1 MPTRRGKRIVD
12 ARPQSV
18 ADGVGSVPLSVAFT
32 TSAEQTTVTAM
43 PASTAATTATAAVT
57 TRGGRATVSG
67 VAKIE
72 VAAPTNGSSSNG
84 AMFSAAGHVKVPA
97 AVLQRI
103 QQLGHSNA
111 ATQAICTDPTA
122 SATASTPEAAVRAGA
137 PVPLPPAL
145 SSTRGSTRG
154 RARGA
159 KTSSSTVKASTASSP
174 RSPDLTTK
182 TSQLPF
188 TAPEALLTAVEEVSE
203 AVVSATV
210 AAHKTAS
217 SSHAQDDGKEPLLM
231 PRQQK
236 PVIFSRQWRRQL
248 FAGTASSSLP
258 LASGKPIAGSTVEDV
273 LRGHGQSIGRR
284 ARGDVRES
292 DSDSV
297 ADEEGDDDEED
308 ASPFGKASVIKFSRT
323 DGGSGVPGRL
333 AAAPSSGDFGDEED
347 QLSAES
353 ASMMQATAGRAVYDR
368 RNGAALQFSGAPTR
382 RQRHQLRQQAQEARE
397 HHRVRRHMAG
407 FDPDFLS
414 RQESR
419 LQVHRERDS
428 NEEVEDEESG
438 AHSSEGET
446 DYSASSTAESEA
458 LSSVSAEGDDDEA
471 KEVEEDGDV
480 DGDLLDPSASAP
492 HGDLSAAGGDGFGA
506 AERTEHE
513 RQGRAHDKSGTAAPP
528 AVIDEP
534 GDSGSSTSPA
544 AARSQFFQSFFFACH
559 EDRMRRSDCHHTL
572 IGLRDTITIK
582 GPCGIIGFGLGEVS
596 VNGFYLGRKQLTLWH
611 EEHRAVLMPMKR
623 LKTRHAQDMEL
634 PQWPRVPAP
643 PWPPRSFSTAAAA
656 GESTSTDVGDAL
668 GQPLNPLYYRGVCDA
683 SRSRTSATVNGTPA
697 APAAAAAAA
706 AEAAD
711 EEEAFLQSLQWSCES
726 VFGAVDWDWVE
737 ATVQSW
743 RNLFSNQ
750 LPPIFLIVQPPS
762 YMRRHGDEG
771 PTRRFYLTRKRG
783 RQDGA
788 AGGKS
793 KVCKKGGVSQDAA
806 AAPSSAYMDIPSFV
820 AHRSEPSV
828 DLALVPSIVPSI
840 AAQGCG
846 SVMVLGSANIGK
858 STLCR
863 YLANVLLSQHG
874 LCYWLD
880 LDVGQPEF
888 GVPGQLTLSIVRRP
902 LLRAHDASCA
912 QVVAAFFIGASTAA
926 PCPLTAA
933 NALAAVC
940 AQARAVSREHP
951 VVVNTHGW
959 VLQTG
964 RRVSVE
970 ALRRLRPRQVIH
982 LHKAREELWVRDTAA
997 LLDPRNGLNAEV
1009 VQRRFLVRHSTASS
1023 PAAAAAAA
1031 AAGENNGGPAACSKK
1046 NRIKAAPLSSSTPSV
1061 ALLCRLPYP
1070 HARED
1075 AVQLPAPT
1083 DRESPVSSLTT
1094 TSAYRWRGQ
1103 VHSVRVEREE
1113 TYSSIARIKATKGNR
1128 GRQQRWETYFSALLR
1143 HYTGSTAAGAKAAS
1157 GDLNAGEEEPET
1169 TLLEAP
1175 LSALHSIVLAERD
1188 EKLGDVC
1195 LVEPTLSSSSSE
1207 EAKSHATAAAAAA
1220 AERRRSRQTHAEL
1233 AAALEHAV
1241 VAVLFHAQPSAVAAH
1256 GQTNGGERCGVV
1268 RSLASLQNGFP
1279 VSCYGVVESG
1289 ERELLHGV
1297 EAAQREKDASSSWSS
1312 SASVGWIRIRVP
1324 LRPSVVAAMLSN
1336 PERGPAAAAAKW
1348 CTRVSIAYSA
1358 ALRSETAFVDAW
1370 R

>member
-1 MPTRRGKRIVD
+1 M
-12 ARPQSV
+12 
-18 ADGVGSVPLSVAFT
+18 
-32 TSAEQTTVTAM
+32 E
-43 PASTAATTATAAVT
+43 AS
-57 TRGGRATVSG
+57 
-67 VAKIE
+67 
-72 VAAPTNGSSSNG
+72 P
-84 AMFSAAGHVKVPA
+84 
-97 AVLQRI
+97 
-103 QQLGHSNA
+103 
-111 ATQAICTDPTA
+111 
-122 SATASTPEAAVRAGA
+122 
-137 PVPLPPAL
+137 
-145 SSTRGSTRG
+145 
-154 RARGA
+154 
-159 KTSSSTVKASTASSP
+159 ASSP
-174 RSPDLTTK
+174 RSPDSTTE
-182 TSQLPF
+182 TSQLPC
-188 TAPEALLTAVEEVSE
+188 TAPEALPTAVEEISE
-203 AVVSATV
+203 AVVSTTV
-210 AAHKTAS
+210 AALKKAR
-217 SSHAQDDGKEPLLM
+217 SSHAQDDGKETLLL

-248 FAGTASSSLP
+248 FAGTASSSFLS
-258 LASGKPIAGSTVEDV
+258 ASVKPIAGSTIEGV
-273 LRGHGQSIGRR
+273 LRGHRQSIGRR
-284 ARGDVRES
+284 VHGDVKEGG
-292 DSDSV
+292 SDSV
-297 ADEEGDDDEED
+297 ADEEGDGDEED
-308 ASPFGKASVIKFSRT
+308 AAPFGKASVIKFSHT
-323 DGGSGVPGRL
+323 EDGDGVPGRL
-333 AAAPSSGDFGDEED
+333 AAAPSSGDSGDGVGR
-347 QLSAES
+347 LSAES
-353 ASMMQATAGRAVYDR
+353 ASVMQAMDGRAVYGP
-368 RNGAALQFSGAPTR
+368 RNGAALQPSVALTR

-419 LQVHRERDS
+419 LQVHRECDS
-428 NEEVEDEESG
+428 NEDGEDEESG
-438 AHSSEGET
+438 AGSSVAET
-446 DYSASSTAESEA
+446 EYSASSTEESA
-458 LSSVSAEGDDDEA
+458 SLSSVSGEGDDDEA
-471 KEVEEDGDV
+471 EEAEEGGDV

-492 HGDLSAAGGDGFGA
+492 HGDLSAAGGAGLGS
-506 AERTEHE
+506 AECAEH
-513 RQGRAHDKSGTAAPP
+513 GRHGHAHDKSGTAAPP
-528 AVIDEP
+528 ARIDEL
-534 GDSGSSTSPA
+534 GDRGSSTSPV

-559 EDRMRRSDCHHTL
+559 EDRMRRSGCHHTL
-572 IGLRDTITIK
+572 VGLRESVTIK
-582 GPCGIIGFGLGEVS
+582 GPCGIIGLGLGEVS

-643 PWPPRSFSTAAAA
+643 PWPPRSFSKAAAA
-656 GESTSTDVGDAL
+656 GESTSTDVGDAF

-683 SRSRTSATVNGTPA
+683 SRGRTSAAVNDTPA
-697 APAAAAAAA
+697 APAAA
-706 AEAAD
+706 EGPD
-711 EEEAFLQSLQWSCES
+711 EEEDFLQALQWDCES
-726 VFGAVDWDWVE
+726 VFGSVDWDWVE

-743 RNLFSNQ
+743 RNLFSSQ
-750 LPPIFLIVQPPS
+750 LPPIFLIAQPPS
-762 YMRRHGDEG
+762 SMRRDGDEG

-793 KVCKKGGVSQDAA
+793 KMNKKGGLSQDAA
-806 AAPSSAYMDIPSFV
+806 TAEPSSAYMDIPSFV

-888 GVPGQLTLSIVRRP
+888 GVPGQLTLSLVRRP

-912 QVVAAFFIGASTAA
+912 QVVAAFFIGANTAA

-982 LHKAREELWVRDTAA
+982 LHKAREELWVQDTAA

-1023 PAAAAAAA
+1023 PGASASASAAVA
-1031 AAGENNGGPAACSKK
+1031 ENKDGPAAGSKK
-1046 NRIKAAPLSSSTPSV
+1046 NRIKGSPLSSSTPSA

-1070 HARED
+1070 YTHGD
-1075 AVQLPAPT
+1075 AVQLPAPS
-1083 DRESPVSSLTT
+1083 DRESPVSSPTT
-1094 TSAYRWRGQ
+1094 TDEHRWRGQ
-1103 VHSVRVEREE
+1103 VHSVRVDREE
-1113 TYSSIARIKATKGNR
+1113 TYSSIARIKATKGSR

-1143 HYTGSTAAGAKAAS
+1143 HYAGSTAAGAKSAS
-1157 GDLNAGEEEPET
+1157 EGPNADKEPET

-1175 LSALHSIVLAERD
+1175 LSTLHSIVLAERD

-1195 LVEPTLSSSSSE
+1195 LVEPALPSSSAA
-1207 EAKSHATAAAAAA
+1207 EAKSRATAAAAAA
-1220 AERRRSRQTHAEL
+1220 ECRRSRQTHAEL

-1241 VAVLFHAQPSAVAAH
+1241 VAVHFHAQPSAVAAYS
-1256 GQTNGGERCGVV
+1256 QSNGSERCGVV

-1297 EAAQREKDASSSWSS
+1297 EAAQREKDGSSPWHSS
-1312 SASVGWIRIRVP
+1312 VSAGWIRIRVP
-1324 LRPSVVAAMLSN
+1324 LRPSVVAAMLSS
-1336 PERGPAAAAAKW
+1336 PEREPAAAATEW

-1358 ALRSETAFVDAW
+1358 ALRSDTAFVDTW

>member
-1 MPTRRGKRIVD
+1 
-12 ARPQSV
+12 
-18 ADGVGSVPLSVAFT
+18 
-32 TSAEQTTVTAM
+32 M

-145 SSTRGSTRG
+145 SSTRGSTRA

-159 KTSSSTVKASTASSP
+159 KTSSSTVEASTASSP

-333 AAAPSSGDFGDEED
+333 AAAPPSGDFGDEED

-353 ASMMQATAGRAVYDR
+353 ASMMQAMAGRAVYDR

-471 KEVEEDGDV
+471 EEAEEDGDV

-572 IGLRDTITIK
+572 VGLRDTITIK

-643 PWPPRSFSTAAAA
+643 PWPPRSFLTAAAA

-683 SRSRTSATVNGTPA
+683 SRSRTSAT
-697 APAAAAAAA
+697 
-706 AEAAD
+706 
-711 EEEAFLQSLQWSCES
+711 SLQWSCES

-762 YMRRHGDEG
+762 YTRRHGDEG

-997 LLDPRNGLNAEV
+997 LLDPRNGLNAE
-1009 VQRRFLVRHSTASS
+1009 
-1023 PAAAAAAA
+1023 
-1031 AAGENNGGPAACSKK
+1031 K

-1195 LVEPTLSSSSSE
+1195 L
-1207 EAKSHATAAAAAA
+1207 
-1220 AERRRSRQTHAEL
+1220 L

-1256 GQTNGGERCGVV
+1256 GQTNGGERCGIV

>member
-1 MPTRRGKRIVD
+1 
-12 ARPQSV
+12 
-18 ADGVGSVPLSVAFT
+18 
-32 TSAEQTTVTAM
+32 M

-668 GQPLNPLYYRGVCDA
+668 GQPLNPLYYRG
-683 SRSRTSATVNGTPA
+683 
-697 APAAAAAAA
+697 
-706 AEAAD
+706 
-711 EEEAFLQSLQWSCES
+711 EEAFLQSLQWSCES

-1009 VQRRFLVRHSTASS
+1009 VQRRFL
-1023 PAAAAAAA
+1023 
-1031 AAGENNGGPAACSKK
+1031 
-1046 NRIKAAPLSSSTPSV
+1046 
-1061 ALLCRLPYP
+1061 
-1070 HARED
+1070 D

-1195 LVEPTLSSSSSE
+1195 L
-1207 EAKSHATAAAAAA
+1207 
-1220 AERRRSRQTHAEL
+1220 L

>member
-1 MPTRRGKRIVD
+1 M
-12 ARPQSV
+12 
-18 ADGVGSVPLSVAFT
+18 
-32 TSAEQTTVTAM
+32 E
-43 PASTAATTATAAVT
+43 AS
-57 TRGGRATVSG
+57 
-67 VAKIE
+67 
-72 VAAPTNGSSSNG
+72 P
-84 AMFSAAGHVKVPA
+84 
-97 AVLQRI
+97 
-103 QQLGHSNA
+103 
-111 ATQAICTDPTA
+111 
-122 SATASTPEAAVRAGA
+122 
-137 PVPLPPAL
+137 
-145 SSTRGSTRG
+145 
-154 RARGA
+154 
-159 KTSSSTVKASTASSP
+159 ASSP
-174 RSPDLTTK
+174 RSPALTTK

-188 TAPEALLTAVEEVSE
+188 TAPEALPTAVEEVSE
-203 AVVSATV
+203 AVVSAAV
-210 AAHKTAS
+210 AAHQTAS
-217 SSHAQDDGKEPLLM
+217 SSYAQDDGQETLLL

-258 LASGKPIAGSTVEDV
+258 LESGKPITGSTVEDV
-273 LRGHGQSIGRR
+273 LRGHVQSIGRR

-323 DGGSGVPGRL
+323 EDSGGVPGRL
-333 AAAPSSGDFGDEED
+333 AAVPSSGDSGDGED
-347 QLSAES
+347 RLSAES
-353 ASMMQATAGRAVYDR
+353 AFMMQATAGRAVHGR
-368 RNGAALQFSGAPTR
+368 RNGAALQSSGALTR

-419 LQVHRERDS
+419 MQVHRERDS
-428 NEEVEDEESG
+428 NEEGEDEESG

-458 LSSVSAEGDDDEA
+458 LSSVSAEGDDDEGEEA
-471 KEVEEDGDV
+471 EEDGDV

-492 HGDLSAAGGDGFGA
+492 HGDLSAAGGGGFGA

-528 AVIDEP
+528 AQVDEP
-534 GDSGSSTSPA
+534 GDSGSNTSPA
-544 AARSQFFQSFFFACH
+544 AVRSQFFQSFFFACH
-559 EDRMRRSDCHHTL
+559 EDRMCRSGCHHTL
-572 IGLRDTITIK
+572 VGLRDSVTIK

-634 PQWPRVPAP
+634 PQWHRVPAP
-643 PWPPRSFSTAAAA
+643 PWPSRSFSTAAAA
-656 GESTSTDVGDAL
+656 GESTSMDAGDAL

-697 APAAAAAAA
+697 APAAAAA
-706 AEAAD
+706 EGPD

-750 LPPIFLIVQPPS
+750 LPPIFLILQPS
-762 YMRRHGDEG
+762 SSMRRRGGEG

-788 AGGKS
+788 AGGQS
-793 KVCKKGGVSQDAA
+793 KVSKKGGASQDAD
-806 AAPSSAYMDIPSFV
+806 AAPSSTYMDIPSFV

-880 LDVGQPEF
+880 LDVAQPEF

-912 QVVAAFFIGASTAA
+912 QIVAAFFIGASTPA

-982 LHKAREELWVRDTAA
+982 LHKAREELWVQDTAA

-1009 VQRRFLVRHSTASS
+1009 VQRRFLVRYSSASS
-1023 PAAAAAAA
+1023 PAAAAA
-1031 AAGENNGGPAACSKK
+1031 GENSGGPAAGSKK
-1046 NRIKAAPLSSSTPSV
+1046 NRIKGAPLSSATPSA

-1075 AVQLPAPT
+1075 AVQPPAPS
-1083 DRESPVSSLTT
+1083 DRESPVSSPTT
-1094 TSAYRWRGQ
+1094 TSSHRWRGQ

-1113 TYSSIARIKATKGNR
+1113 TYSSIARIKATKGSR

-1143 HYTGSTAAGAKAAS
+1143 HYAGRTAAGAKAAS
-1157 GDLNAGEEEPET
+1157 DHPNAEEPET

-1195 LVEPTLSSSSSE
+1195 LVEPTLPSSSSAE
-1207 EAKSHATAAAAAA
+1207 VKSRATAAVAG

-1256 GQTNGGERCGVV
+1256 GQPNGGERCGVV

-1297 EAAQREKDASSSWSS
+1297 EAAQREKDASSSWGS
-1312 SASVGWIRIRVP
+1312 SASAGWIRIRVP

-1336 PERGPAAAAAKW
+1336 PESGPAAAAAKR
-1348 CTRVSIAYSA
+1348 CTCVSIAYSA